1 MNVWLTEIWRAWR
14 ASLRRPGFLLLAV
27 GVLALGIGA
36 SVAVFTLI
44 DQALMAPLPVPQPS
58 RLVVLGPSGSDRHVT
73 AVSPQQYQHIG
84 KLDGV
89 QSTGLVQDGPTVN
102 IAGDGEPELVPVM
115 YGDHG
120 LLPTLGL
127 QLALGRNFTTQ
138 EDQPHGPAVVI
149 LNHGFWQ
156 RRFGGDEHVIGR
168 TLQVE
173 GRSHTIIGV
182 LPAAY
187 AALGYEG
194 DLLLPMALPPAT
206 RDDGTNYSAVAR
218 LAHGADIA
226 AVGAQLDTRMH
237 TMYLTQSGSY
247 ADYWQR
253 AHFSAE
259 EFNSWRHDGVRPM
272 LALFLA
278 SALFVLLIAVVN
290 LGNLMLLRS
299 LSRSH
304 DAAVRSALGAP
315 GLRLALPA
323 LAEGLL
329 VGLLGAL
336 LGLGLAVVGLTLLQR
351 YIPTDWMDGASL
363 HFDARAWG
371 MALAIGLL
379 GALLAAA
386 LGLWRGRAAT
396 TVDELRE
403 GGRSGIGLR
412 SSRLGKLLV
421 VIQMALATGLL
432 CAAGLFLHTLYDA
445 SRTPLGFSSEGI
457 LTFDLAPVKTRY
469 PDAASVRAL
478 SDRLVQQLRAAP
490 GIDEAAA
497 TTNLPADTWGGQFNL
512 GGLHAPGGKDFNAQF
527 HGVTP
532 SFFPLFDV
540 KLREGRLFTRQDVH
554 GGEPVVIV
562 DQALANRYYGGHAL
576 GKQLQRLQ
584 RGDGAGMW
592 APRIVGVVAD
602 TYQTGAL
609 DGAAEV
615 VYVPLAQM
623 TDSAMIIFRSFEPMR
638 FALHVQGD
646 PYRYR
651 QAAKQAV
658 SAVAPDQPIANL
670 RSMREVVSGTTAPL
684 RLNLLLVGIF
694 ATLSLLLA
702 GAGMYAVM
710 AVAVAAREREFG
722 VRLAL
727 GAAPMHV
734 LRLVLGG
741 GLVQIGMGL
750 VLGVMLA
757 LMLSGVLNAVMEQL
771 DRRSAFDPLAVAGVC
786 VILAFAG
793 LLACVVPALRAARVH
808 PMRALRGE

>member
-1 MNVWLTEIWRAWR
+1 MNIWLAEILRAWR
-14 ASLRRPGFLLLAV
+14 ASFRRPGFLLLAS

-44 DQALMAPLPVPQPS
+44 DQALMAPMPVPQPS
-58 RLVVLGPSGSDRHVT
+58 RLVVLGPSGSDHHVM

-84 KLDGV
+84 KLNGV
-89 QSTGLVQDGPTVN
+89 LSTGLVQDGPTVN
-102 IAGDGEPELVPVM
+102 IAGDGKPELVHVM
-115 YGDHG
+115 YGNRG
-120 LLPTLGL
+120 LLPTLEL
-127 QLALGRNFTTQ
+127 QLALGRNFTLQ

-156 RRFGGDEHVIGR
+156 RRFGGQADVIGR

-173 GRSHTIIGV
+173 GHSHTIIGV

-194 DLLLPMALPPAT
+194 DLLLPMALPSAT
-206 RDDGTNYSAVAR
+206 SDDGTNYSAVAR
-218 LAHGADIA
+218 LAAGVDIGT
-226 AVGAQLDTRMH
+226 VGAQLDTRLH
-237 TMYLTQSGSY
+237 AMYQKLGGNY
-247 ADYWQR
+247 ADYWLR

-259 EFNSWRHDGVRPM
+259 DFNTWRHDGARPM

-290 LGNLMLLRS
+290 LSNLMLLRS
-299 LSRSH
+299 LARSH

-329 VGLLGAL
+329 VGLLGAFF
-336 LGLGLAVVGLTLLQR
+336 GLGLAVIGLTMLHG
-351 YIPTDWMDGASL
+351 YIPTEWLAGASL
-363 HFDARAWG
+363 HFGAAACG
-371 MALAIGLL
+371 MALSIGLL
-379 GALLAAA
+379 AALLGAA
-386 LGLWRGRAAT
+386 LGLWRGHAAT

-403 GGRSGIGLR
+403 GGRSSIGLR
-412 SSRLGKLLV
+412 SGRLGKLLV

-457 LTFDLAPVKTRY
+457 LTFDLAPVKARY
-469 PDAASVRAL
+469 PDAASVRNL
-478 SDRLVQQLRAAP
+478 SDRLVQQLRAIA
-490 GIDEAAA
+490 GVNDAAA
-497 TTNLPADTWGGQFNL
+497 STNLPADTWSGQFNL
-512 GGLHAPGGKDFNAQF
+512 GGLHAPGGEDFNAQF

-532 SFFPLFDV
+532 AFFSVFDV
-540 KLREGRLFTRQDVH
+540 KLREGRLFNRQDKH

-562 DQALANRYYGGHAL
+562 DQALADHYYSGHAL

-592 APRIVGVVAD
+592 SPRIVGVVAD

-623 TDSAMIIFRSFEPMR
+623 TDNAMIIFRSFEPMR

-651 QAAKQAV
+651 QAVQQAV
-658 SAVAPDQPIANL
+658 AAVAPDQPIANL
-670 RSMREVVSGTTAPL
+670 RSMRDVVSGTTAPL

-694 ATLSLLLA
+694 AALSLLLA

-734 LRLVLGG
+734 LRLVLRGALLQIG
-741 GLVQIGMGL
+741 TGLV
-750 VLGVMLA
+750 VGVMLA
-757 LMLSGVLNAVMEQL
+757 LALSGVLHAVMEQL
-771 DRRSAFDPLAVAGVC
+771 DRRSAFDPLAVVGVC
-786 VILAFAG
+786 LTLTFAG
-793 LLACVVPALRAARVH
+793 LLACLLPALRAARVQ